1 MQAYNVRILQQTNER
16 FIYEDIRL
24 RHLQSRVT
32 EHEENWIQIRCD
44 GFESCFHVRI
54 VYNGVTS

>member
-32 EHEENWIQIRCD
+32 EHEEN
-44 GFESCFHVRI
+44 
-54 VYNGVTS
+54 